1 MKLFKIT
8 SNNNLLL
15 SWYIEV
21 KEQKADLQGHWRA
34 ENDHQK
40 KKEGKWYQ
48 KLWNLQWALRT
59 AWHKEENEKKREER
73 RRRRRRRVNEKW
85 PKTMTVRWT

>member
-34 ENDHQK
+34 ENGHQK
-40 KKEGKWYQ
+40 KKRK
-48 KLWNLQWALRT
+48 
-59 AWHKEENEKKREER
+59 
-73 RRRRRRRVNEKW
+73 VNGIKSSLE
-85 PKTMTVRWT
+85 PPVGATHCMA

>member
-34 ENDHQK
+34 ENGHQK

-48 KLWNLQWALRT
+48 KLSGTSSGRYALHGIKRRM
-59 AWHKEENEKKREER
+59 KKREKKKKSE
-73 RRRRRRRVNEKW
+73 
-85 PKTMTVRWT
+85 